1 MENLLSGLVTEVL
14 ELFLTAQNVMLSLD
28 LESTH
33 KILLCMTAHSTKEV
47 FDRPCLGPQ
56 GLLCEPSYITASS
69 TDFICR
75 QQRNSSTCDFNL
87 GKACFLL

>member
-1 MENLLSGLVTEVL
+1 MENLLSGLVTEVF
-14 ELFLTAQNVMLSLD
+14 ELFLTDQNVMLSLD
-28 LESTH
+28 LKFTQKS
-33 KILLCMTAHSTKEV
+33 LFCMTAHPTKEV
-47 FDRPCLGPQ
+47 FDRSCLGPQ

-69 TDFICR
+69 TDFLCR